1 MDLRYYSDYRIW
13 IFLTFFIGLT
23 CTSCSSSKETASSQV
38 PVEDLPDILR
48 EVSNTPAD
56 TMERDK
62 NEPVTLNYENKSTS
76 ISIPIDPNQQE
87 FVLELKGLKEENK
100 EKNEEQSKITNAQQ
114 DSLNQEEM
122 AKKIKQVLKDFRKAQ
137 DLFYRE
143 DYKGAME
150 RVNQSLETQETADAL
165 GLKGT
170 IFFMRD
176 NMSSAKYYWNKAVD
190 MDPDIVL
197 PDIPE
202 VRSMIEQI
210 KATEDQEEAEE

>member
-1 MDLRYYSDYRIW
+1 MDLRYYCEYKIW
-13 IFLTFFIGLT
+13 MFIAVFVGIV
-23 CTSCSSSKETASSQV
+23 CTSCSSSQETANSHI
-38 PVEDLPDILR
+38 PAEDLPNILR
-48 EVSNTPAD
+48 EVANAPAD
-56 TMERDK
+56 TIQENR
-62 NEPVTLNYENKSTS
+62 NEPVTLNYANKSTS
-76 ISIPIDPNQQE
+76 ISIPIDPKEQE
-87 FVLELKGLKEENK
+87 FVLELKGLKK
-100 EKNEEQSKITNAQQ
+100 ENEEPEDTTENALQ

-143 DYKGAME
+143 DYKGALE
-150 RVNQSLETQETADAL
+150 RINQSLETQETADAL

-176 NMSSAKYYWNKAVD
+176 NMSSAKYYWNRAVD

>member
-1 MDLRYYSDYRIW
+1 MDLRYYCEYKIW
-13 IFLTFFIGLT
+13 MFIAVVVGIV
-23 CTSCSSSKETASSQV
+23 CTSCSSSKETANSQI
-38 PVEDLPDILR
+38 PAEDLPNILR
-48 EVSNTPAD
+48 EVANTPAD
-56 TMERDK
+56 SNRGNH

-76 ISIPIDPNQQE
+76 ISIPIDPEQQE
-87 FVLELKGLKEENK
+87 FVLELKGLKEG
-100 EKNEEQSKITNAQQ
+100 NEVQEDTSTVQR
-114 DSLNQEEM
+114 DSLHQEEM

-150 RVNQSLETQETADAL
+150 RINQSLETQETADAL

-176 NMSSAKYYWNKAVD
+176 NMSSAKYYWNRAVE

>member
-1 MDLRYYSDYRIW
+1 MDLRYYCEYKVW
-13 IFLTFFIGLT
+13 MFIAVFAGLFY
-23 CTSCSSSKETASSQV
+23 TSCSSSQETANSQI
-38 PVEDLPDILR
+38 PAEDLPNILR
-48 EVSNTPAD
+48 EAANAPAD
-56 TMERDK
+56 TMRGSRSK
-62 NEPVTLNYENKSTS
+62 PVTLNYENKSTS
-76 ISIPIDPNQQE
+76 ISIPIDPTQQE
-87 FVLELKGLKEENK
+87 FVLELKGLKEG
-100 EKNEEQSKITNAQQ
+100 NEPQGDTTTAQR

-150 RVNQSLETQETADAL
+150 RINQSLETQETADAL

-176 NMSSAKYYWNKAVD
+176 NMSSAKYYWNRAVD